1 MSEDLQAVILLTIVA
16 ESLIENRLVDDLTS
30 CGVVGW
36 TTTRARGAGPA
47 NRRLSEVE
55 GGNIKIE
62 VLASEKVARKAWDL
76 LSVKYFPHYA
86 VTAWQSSVLVS
97 RFDRYT
103 NE

>member
-1 MSEDLQAVILLTIVA
+1 VSEDLQPVILLTIVA
-16 ESLIENRLVDDLTS
+16 ESLIESRLVDDLNS

-36 TTTRARGAGPA
+36 TITRARGAGPA

-55 GGNIKIE
+55 GGNFKMEI
-62 VLASEKVARKAWDL
+62 LASEEVARKAWDL
-76 LSVKYFPHYA
+76 LGEKYFPHYA
-86 VTAWQSSVLVS
+86 VTAWQNSVFVS